1 VSGHASNVGELAR
14 ESVEFPPFGPRL
26 LNKRRGFFYA
36 FIFIFLLCR
45 RALARDCGVSVS
57 RDFTDLP
64 PLSGCSPEQARAYT
78 RHYSIGLIKILNNQ
92 PNRSFES
99 LCIVFH

>member
-36 FIFIFLLCR
+36 EIHIHRAGARLPANRVNAVRQSFIPGKRTPNKRGKKLSALLKR
-45 RALARDCGVSVS
+45 
-57 RDFTDLP
+57 
-64 PLSGCSPEQARAYT
+64 
-78 RHYSIGLIKILNNQ
+78 
-92 PNRSFES
+92 
-99 LCIVFH
+99 

>member
-14 ESVEFPPFGPRL
+14 ESVEFPPFDPRL

-45 RALARDCGVSVS
+45 SALARDCGVSVS

-64 PLSGCSPEQARAYT
+64 HCPDAAQSKRAYT
-78 RHYSIGLIKILNNQ
+78 RHYSIGLIKFLNNQ

-99 LCIVFH
+99 LYIVFH